1 MSAVNQK
8 NKALIWDFWQRMNF
22 AEPDQV
28 AGLVKKT
35 FHKDVDWNASQP
47 INQIRGTDALVADF
61 YEPLRRSFPDLKLEA
76 DILMGGVRDSSSFG
90 GGNGAGA
97 EWVSGTGH
105 LVGTFVHDWIGIPAT
120 GKKTTIHFGQYLLM
134 RDGKVAASYT
144 IFDTLGVMKQA
155 GFQVLPPA
163 LGREGGKVIKPY
175 ENGILLAEQNEQVGR
190 QTRQAQSAMGS
201 GMGRYIRSR
210 DGLNLESMGQQM
222 YWDQDFHWMGPTGI
236 GSSHNLEEYEDYHQR
251 PWLVFSG
258 DRQDTRD
265 FEPEGGIVV
274 GGYAEGKFSCVGV
287 WDWQWSRHHGE
298 YQGVEATGKIL
309 AMRDFD
315 WYYVDG
321 GKIVQNWVP
330 IDMVDIFLQL
340 DVDLFDRMHR
350 QHELRKRGID
360 WWDLPLDGFGEATAQ
375 QVSDI
380 LGAKRRS

>member
-1 MSAVNQK
+1 MSVINQR
-8 NKALIWDFWQRMNF
+8 NKAVVWDFWQRMNF

-28 AGLVKKT
+28 AGLVEKT

-61 YEPLRRSFPDLKLEA
+61 YEPLRGSFPDLKLEA
-76 DILMGGVRDSSSFG
+76 DILMGGVRESSSR
-90 GGNGAGA
+90 GGNGA

-105 LVGTFVHDWIGIPAT
+105 LIGTFVHDWIGIPAT
-120 GKKTTIHFGQYLLM
+120 GKKTVIHFGQYLLM

-163 LGREGGKVIKPY
+163 LGQEGGKVIKPY
-175 ENGILLAEQNEQVGR
+175 ENAILLAEQDEQIGR
-190 QTRQAQSAMGS
+190 QTRQAVSAMGS

-222 YWDQDFHWMGPTGI
+222 YWDQNFHWMGPTGI

-258 DRQDTRD
+258 DRQDTMD
-265 FEPEGGIVV
+265 FEPKGGLGV
-274 GGYAEGKFSCVGV
+274 GGYAEGKFSCGGI

-309 AMRDFD
+309 TMRDFD

-360 WWDLPLDGFGEATAQ
+360 WWNLPLDGFGEAAAQ

-380 LGAKRRS
+380 MGAKRRS